1 MATALAA
8 TTVGASIYA
17 YVMAAQRAEWSAYT
31 LAAHSLA
38 MQQLEQCRAAKWD
51 PMGYPPV
58 DDLVSSNFPP
68 SVNMLDIPVSGTNI
82 VWATNVTTITVLSEN
97 PPLKRIRVECRWPFM
112 QRGQFTNIVVTYR
125 APDQ

>member
-38 MQQLEQCRAAKWD
+38 MQQLEQCRAAK
-51 PMGYPPV
+51 
-58 DDLVSSNFPP
+58 
-68 SVNMLDIPVSGTNI
+68 
-82 VWATNVTTITVLSEN
+82 
-97 PPLKRIRVECRWPFM
+97 
-112 QRGQFTNIVVTYR
+112 
-125 APDQ
+125 